1 VKHRYNLFLEN
12 VDIHISTKNK
22 YKELVY
28 FDIRMSDYIKTLEY
42 YFEDETH
49 VVFEKYTI
57 DTLGIIKNKKSGQ
70 TPSYGKGTYNRCGV
84 YDNDGKRRMIRVGR
98 AVASTFLGEPSTP
111 AHTADHIDS
120 KQKKNDALSNIR
132 WKCKPGQRANQIRQ
146 DTLKTAFIVV
156 KDGIEKTVNEWI
168 DHMNNMKNPEERE
181 FTKSMIEHYAQ
192 KKQRGFAYKEYPNLD
207 GEVWKPIKGSK
218 TKRGDYWKIS
228 NMNRVKYI
236 TNIGTE
242 NVLWGEQLGRIN
254 GYPIVKINQKIWSCH
269 ILAFMAFHEELWS
282 AKESE
287 EMVCHEDD
295 NREDFRPHKLRLG
308 TGSDN
313 MKDSHVNG
321 KRDGTKT
328 ARKKCASYI
337 NGVLEKDDYTSLT
350 DAAEYLKTKGHPKAV
365 QSYISMAL
373 SDNYKYKM
381 AYGRTW
387 QKIQ

>member
-1 VKHRYNLFLEN
+1 
-12 VDIHISTKNK
+12 
-22 YKELVY
+22 
-28 FDIRMSDYIKTLEY
+28 MSDYIKTLEY

-70 TPSYGKGTYNRCGV
+70 TPSYNGKGKYNRCFV
-84 YDNDGKRRMIRVGR
+84 TDDKGKRHGIRVGR

-236 TNIGTE
+236 TSIGAE
-242 NVLWGEQLGRIN
+242 NVLWGNRLGWCG
-254 GYPIVKINQKIWSCH
+254 GYPIVSINRKIWMCH
-269 ILAFMAFHEELWS
+269 ILAFTAFHEESWA
-282 AKESE
+282 AKKPEES
-287 EMVCHEDD
+287 VLHEDD
-295 NREDFRPHKLRLG
+295 DKEDFRPHKLRLG
-308 TGSDN
+308 TASDN
-313 MKDSHVNG
+313 VKDSHDNG
-321 KRDGTKT
+321 KRDGTKS

-337 NGVLEKDDYTSLT
+337 NGELEKDDHTSLA
-350 DAAEYLKTKGHPKAV
+350 DAVEYLKSIGYPKAS
-365 QSYISMAL
+365 QSGISQAL
-373 SDNYKYKM
+373 SDKYKSNT

-387 QKIQ
+387 QKII